1 MSGYKKYFIEAHAY
15 VLVFVGIVV
24 ITWPF
29 RGAAQE
35 KHGLLPYAFPGVIK
49 VGPSVEDTGRGLV
62 LQNYLYVGR
71 EARKGHKFVQVLV
84 VHNFDV
90 LVSGDHLL

>member
-1 MSGYKKYFIEAHAY
+1 MSGYKNNFKEAHAY
-15 VLVFVGIVV
+15 VLVLVGVVV

-35 KHGLLPYAFPGVIK
+35 KHGLLPNAFPGVIK

-62 LQNYLYVGR
+62 LQNYLYVRR
-71 EARKGHKFVQVLV
+71 EAR
-84 VHNFDV
+84 
-90 LVSGDHLL
+90 